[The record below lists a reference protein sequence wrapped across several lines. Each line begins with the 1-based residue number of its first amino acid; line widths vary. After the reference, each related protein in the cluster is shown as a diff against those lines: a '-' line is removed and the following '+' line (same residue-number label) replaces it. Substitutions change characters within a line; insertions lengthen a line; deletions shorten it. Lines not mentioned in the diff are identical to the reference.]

1 MKLIFYTLAASRSTY
16 TSGLHWTSCTQ
27 AKKKITHLGFC
38 HEKCEV
44 SFWMLT
50 KISLLRWQMS
60 HETYCQKYR
69 AQNIVPL
76 NILSSWNVPQK
87 VWTLNQSVHLSTKHH
102 SSNAK
107 SFLQNLP
114 MMAALMKFHNFS
126 EPQKTIISC
135 VWRHKSTTITS
146 TTSLH
151 KALGYWL
158 YGENFVVIFHFLYI
172 LA

>member
-1 MKLIFYTLAASRSTY
+1 M
-16 TSGLHWTSCTQ
+16 
-27 AKKKITHLGFC
+27 GFC

-50 KISLLRWQMS
+50 KISLLWWQMS

-69 AQNIVPL
+69 ARNTVAL
-76 NILSSWNVPQK
+76 NILSSWNVLQK
-87 VWTLNQSVHLSTKHH
+87 VWTLNQSGHLSTHHH

-107 SFLQNLP
+107 SLLQNLF
-114 MMAALMKFHNFS
+114 MMAALIKFHSFS
-126 EPQKTIISC
+126 QPQKTIISC

-146 TTSLH
+146 TMALH

-158 YGENFVVIFHFLYI
+158 YGDNLIVIFHLLFI